1 MPRACERCGR
11 GVPADQRC
19 PRHPGARLLDLSR
32 SENQDWVGSLREL
45 RRQRRYRMAMGALL
59 FLGFGVALWALARG
73 HDTSTL
79 LQGRSLYAEL
89 GLVVLASIVEAT
101 YWLTRPDRSARLS
114 SEGSQAT
121 TEPSSATASSEQA
134 APEHSDR
141 HPSRPPAREAEQ
153 QVDTHDPQA
162 ARRHLRARRATKP
175 AAHQS

>member
-11 GVPADQRC
+11 TVPADQRC
-19 PRHPGARLLDLSR
+19 ARHPGARLLDLSR

-45 RRQRRYRMAMGALL
+45 RRQRRYRMAMGTLL

-101 YWLTRPDRSARLS
+101 YWLTGPHRSARQSEDRSAAPASAPTS
-114 SEGSQAT
+114 SEEA
-121 TEPSSATASSEQA
+121 AS
-134 APEHSDR
+134 EHADR
-141 HPSRPPAREAEQ
+141 DSGRPPAREAQQ
-153 QVDTHDPQA
+153 QVDPHDPQA
-162 ARRHLRARRATKP
+162 AQRHLRARRAAKP